1 MDYQLFE
8 GGSITERNRPLLS
21 EDEVTLSSR
30 LTGAPDI
37 TCRKHPGK
45 PSSYFISEEP
55 WVQFCSKCA
64 LNMALCG
71 KKIER
76 RLTEDERRRKL

>member
-1 MDYQLFE
+1 MDFQLGE
-8 GGSITERNRPLLS
+8 PGSATERIRHLPS
-21 EDEVTLSSR
+21 EDDAELGSR
-30 LTGAPDI
+30 LTGAPELS
-37 TCRKHPGK
+37 CRKHPGK

-76 RLTEDERRRKL
+76 RLSE